1 MVLTITTLPQPPF
14 FIPVH
19 PPTSLLLKASNT
31 SKKHYNTFNMLPEQ
45 VQIELNFTEKS
56 FNEEFVSLD
65 ISHEVLKCYGD
76 FN

>member
-1 MVLTITTLPQPPF
+1 
-14 FIPVH
+14 
-19 PPTSLLLKASNT
+19 
-31 SKKHYNTFNMLPEQ
+31 MLPEQ

-65 ISHEVLKCYGD
+65 ISHEVLKCHGD

>member
-14 FIPVH
+14 FIPI
-19 PPTSLLLKASNT
+19 L

>member
-1 MVLTITTLPQPPF
+1 
-14 FIPVH
+14 
-19 PPTSLLLKASNT
+19 
-31 SKKHYNTFNMLPEQ
+31 MLPEQ

-65 ISHEVLKCYGD
+65 ISHEVSKVYGD